1 MNLFPSCRQRNFCV
15 GVVTFLIISLA
26 PQAMAATDDPDLTVI
41 TEIRQEG
48 FRHSQVMDILGE
60 LTDRIG
66 PRLTGSPNARKAN
79 EWTRDKLT
87 EFGLVNAHLEAWGP
101 FGRGWSNEFTS
112 VRMISPDTTMLY
124 ALPKAWTLG
133 TKSTAKGD
141 VVLVKVETKEDLEKY
156 RGKLAGKIVLLEMP
170 KLSFGHDPESGR
182 YDAKQLD
189 ELVNYS
195 ASSRMESVRA
205 MILKSRAL
213 GREVNRFLQDERVLA
228 SIEASRGEGG
238 LLFVQGTEAYKKDV
252 PPSTPALVMAAE
264 HFGRLQRLIERNVP
278 VQLELDIR
286 NKFYEDDPM
295 QYDTIAEIPGTDKK
309 DEVVMLG
316 GHLDSWHAGTG
327 ATDNGAGVAVV
338 MEAVRILKAIG
349 LQPRRTIRI
358 GLWTGEEQGL
368 LGSKGYVAAHFGERE
383 KLATTPATADMPEY
397 MRPKGKLITKPEQQ
411 KISAYFNLDNGTGR
425 IRGIYTQENAAVKP
439 VFEKWFQ
446 PFSDLSATTIT
457 MRNTTGTDHLSFDE
471 VDIPAFQ
478 FIQDPMDY
486 ETRTHHSN
494 MDVYE
499 HASKEDLM
507 EAAVIMASFVYD
519 AAMRDEMMPRKP
531 ILEDNPQRRTNL
543 AGAGGSAPSSGGGR

>member
-1 MNLFPSCRQRNFCV
+1 M
-15 GVVTFLIISLA
+15 VT
-26 PQAMAATDDPDLTVI
+26 
-41 TEIRQEG
+41 
-48 FRHSQVMDILGE
+48 
-60 LTDRIG
+60 
-66 PRLTGSPNARKAN
+66 
-79 EWTRDKLT
+79 
-87 EFGLVNAHLEAWGP
+87 
-101 FGRGWSNEFTS
+101 
-112 VRMISPDTTMLY
+112 PDTAMLY

-133 TKSTAKGD
+133 TKGAVKGD
-141 VVLVKVETKEDLEKY
+141 VVLLKIESKEDLEKY
-156 RGKLAGKIVLLEMP
+156 HGKLTGKIVLLELP
-170 KLSFGHDPESGR
+170 KLSYGRDVESGR
-182 YDAKQLD
+182 YDSKQLD

-195 ASSRMESVRA
+195 AGNRYESMRA

-213 GREVNRFLQDERVLA
+213 SREVNRFLQDEKALA
-228 SIEASRGEGG
+228 IVEASHGEAG

-252 PPSTPALVMAAE
+252 PPGLPALVMAAE
-264 HFGRLQRLIERNVP
+264 HFGRLQRLLDRKVP

-295 QYDTIAEIPGTDKK
+295 QYDTIAEIPGTEKK

-349 LQPRRTIRI
+349 LQPRRTIRV
-358 GLWTGEEQGL
+358 GLWTGEEEGL

-383 KLATTPATADMPEY
+383 KLALTPATAEMPEF
-397 MRPKGKLITKPEQQ
+397 MRPKGKLIAKPDQQ

-439 VFEKWFQ
+439 IFEKWFE

-471 VDIPAFQ
+471 VGIPGFQ

-499 HASKEDLM
+499 RASKEDLM

-519 AAMRDEMMPRKP
+519 AAMRDQMIPRKP
-531 ILEDNPQRRTNL
+531 ILDDDAQRKTNV
-543 AGAGGSAPSSGGGR
+543 AGAPGTTQSGGGGR